1 MKKSVSP
8 FAALTC
14 QEKHLKWLEYQS
26 IRLPYAKA
34 SVDPEPISPPSRE
47 DQQPHATPP
56 HCEQPHP
63 PETPSSSSSP
73 SPQHRS
79 AASQPHPGDYLRPRH
94 RQYDAVI
101 ARMKQAEMRT
111 QNYTSVN

>member
-26 IRLPYAKA
+26 MQLPYTKA
-34 SVDPEPISPPSRE
+34 AVDREPIAAPAAANPEKKADPPQEKKEEPRRM
-47 DQQPHATPP
+47 TPAP
-56 HCEQPHP
+56 QAPVHSAPARH
-63 PETPSSSSSP
+63 TPSAP
-73 SPQHRS
+73 
-79 AASQPHPGDYLRPRH
+79 AMDMRPKH

-111 QNYTSVN
+111 QSYTSVN